1 MCTTDP
7 GDLLLV
13 PSPLC
18 CPQPHVCGRG
28 SCDLGQRCRQRRR
41 SSPGRSSGGLMNG
54 PQITVVG
61 HVGAKPKLR
70 VLASGAVVADFR
82 VAFTP
87 SRQDKATGVWND
99 LETMWFTVSCWR
111 NLGEHATMSFDK
123 GDRVIVTGR
132 LSIRSYKTEQ
142 GEARVS
148 LEIDASSVG
157 MDLTRGPVVQ
167 RRVERVQP
175 ASTVEETVPQP

>member
-1 MCTTDP
+1 
-7 GDLLLV
+7 
-13 PSPLC
+13 
-18 CPQPHVCGRG
+18 
-28 SCDLGQRCRQRRR
+28 
-41 SSPGRSSGGLMNG
+41 MNG

-61 HVGAKPKLR
+61 HVGSKPRLR
-70 VLASGAVVADFR
+70 AMASGAVVADFR

-87 SRQDKATGVWND
+87 SRQNKATGEWQD

-111 NLGEHATMSFDK
+111 TLAEHASLSFDK

-132 LSIRSYKTEQ
+132 FSIRSYKTDQ
-142 GEARVS
+142 GEPRVS

-167 RRVERVQP
+167 RRIERVAAASEEQVAP
-175 ASTVEETVPQP
+175 ASAGDDWTSAASEGDPTTGVPVAEPTAA